1 MDKSRIEDAEENTE
15 IDSMLRKKILDTLDN
30 QSAINIEMNFWFNE
44 MMKYHGVSY
53 SAYRIIRLLR
63 RYPDGIE
70 PSVIADKLAI
80 MRQTVT
86 NMVDDLQKDSLV
98 ERMPHPVDR
107 RRIHIKLTVEGIE
120 LANKLVKEMTS
131 VQNNVL
137 SQFTIEEMENY
148 LETRKKIIKFTEE
161 EIKKRYIEES

>member
-1 MDKSRIEDAEENTE
+1 MDNSNVE

-30 QSAINIEMNFWFNE
+30 QSAINIQVNFWLNE
-44 MMKYHGVSY
+44 MMKYHGVNY

-80 MRQTVT
+80 IRQTAT
-86 NMVDDLQKDSLV
+86 NMVDDLQKKYLV
-98 ERMPHPVDR
+98 KRIPHPVDR
-107 RRIHIKLTVEGIE
+107 RRVIVKLTQDGIE
-120 LANKLVKEMTS
+120 LANKLVEEMAS

-137 SQFTIEEMENY
+137 SQFTKEEMEKY
-148 LETRKKIIKFTEE
+148 LDIRTKIIKYTED
-161 EIKKRYIEES
+161 EIKKRYAEEG